1 MPHARRPLAS
11 RRPFASRTASRPA
24 RRLAALG
31 AALALAA
38 CTSVPGAGVSVDYY
52 NVRGTTAQQID
63 NEIRR
68 LGPNDGHAL
77 AVARI
82 RMIPDVAYDRT
93 GGRCSFQR
101 ARVGVNAAVT
111 LPRFIDRN
119 RTDAQLQ
126 QAIDNLDEYARFHEA
141 VHVAIANEYAD
152 RIAAALRQLPG
163 QPTCDALDTQAA
175 AISRALL
182 KQHDGAQRKFDADEQ
197 RRLAALTS

>member
-1 MPHARRPLAS
+1 MAHSLRSLPSPKRIRPMGAVL
-11 RRPFASRTASRPA
+11 
-24 RRLAALG
+24 LALG
-31 AALALAA
+31 LAA
-38 CTSVPGAGVSVDYY
+38 CTAVPGSGVSVDYY
-52 NVRGTTAQQID
+52 NVRGTTARQID

-68 LGPNDGHAL
+68 FGPNDGHAL

-93 GGRCSFQR
+93 GGTCRFSK

-119 RTDAQLQ
+119 RTEPQLQ

-152 RIAAALRQLPG
+152 RISGSLSALPAQA
-163 QPTCDALDTQAA
+163 TCDALDSQAA
-175 AISRALL
+175 AVSRALL
-182 KQHDGAQRKFDADEQ
+182 KQHDDAQRKFDRDEQ